1 MHFPKCVAPS
11 SKPHLPIPSPGW
23 TPSPCGRGL
32 GRGSYFLCNNNEIT
46 TNTVDPTS
54 ISVEIALTSGVTPNL
69 IIE

>member
-1 MHFPKCVAPS
+1 MHSLKDIVPVLLTCY
-11 SKPHLPIPSPGW
+11 SPLA
-23 TPSPCGRGL
+23 TR
-32 GRGSYFLCNNNEIT
+32 YFLCNNNEIT